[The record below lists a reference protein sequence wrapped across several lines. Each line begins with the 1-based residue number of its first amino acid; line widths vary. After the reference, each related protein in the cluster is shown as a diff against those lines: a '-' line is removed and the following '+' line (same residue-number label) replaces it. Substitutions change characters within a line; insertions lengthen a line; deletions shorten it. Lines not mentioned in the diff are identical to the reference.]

1 VPGAL
6 GRLGGWCA
14 AHLRLVAAVW
24 AVGFLCLGALAP
36 QAEQALSGA
45 GWHASGSESVQ
56 ARAAI
61 EAAFPGR
68 GAYSIAVVVDAPG
81 MSGGEPRF
89 KAAVSRVEK
98 LLAQQGAVSTVGE
111 PRRVPSREGALAVVT
126 AGAGAGEKEMVAA
139 ARDVG
144 EQLEGGDGIAVA
156 VTGPSGFWADF
167 NDASK
172 EEMLEAELRSWP
184 LTLAVLTVAF
194 GSLIAAGLPL
204 LLTIV
209 GLVSAIGALFLLA
222 QVMDVSIWA
231 VNFALM
237 FALAV
242 GIDYSLLIVVRF
254 RATLRGGVSPRRAVV
269 ETMETAGRAVLF
281 SGFAVMAALLGLL
294 LIPSPPFRTVPIG
307 MILAVAFVLA
317 ASLTLLPALLARI
330 GDRIDR
336 FSLPW
341 SGAVAHRSE
350 RFARWARFVWRRP
363 LLTGGLALA
372 ALLALSAPLL
382 GIETRMPSLSA
393 VPVDAPSRLAA
404 ERLAREGGSGA
415 SSRVDAIVEPG
426 ATRAAA
432 ATARSLPSAAAVE
445 VVAGESASLISVT
458 PREEAAGPMIG
469 ALRAALPAALVGGG
483 AVELDDLESAMS
495 ERLLLFYAAL
505 IAVGFAI
512 LFYAVRAPV
521 VALVAVLLNLLA
533 TGAAFGVAKLVF
545 QDGLGAGAIG
555 FESSGFVTAWGP
567 IFFFALIFA
576 LAMDYSVFLL
586 SAVRE
591 EYQRSGD
598 PREALVEGMARSG
611 RVINAA
617 AAVMVCVF
625 FTFALA
631 DVLPP
636 KEMGAVLGV
645 AVLLD
650 AILIRLLVLPA
661 ILRLLGDTAWQMP
674 ALLERRRGTAG

>member
-1 VPGAL
+1 MGPL

-14 AHLRLVAAVW
+14 GHLPLVAGVW
-24 AVGFLCLGALAP
+24 AIGFLCLAALAP
-36 QAEQALSGA
+36 RAEEALSGA
-45 GWHASGSESVQ
+45 GWHATGSESVR

-61 EAAFPGR
+61 EDAFPGR
-68 GAYSIAVVVDAPG
+68 GAYSITVVVDAPG
-81 MSGGEPRF
+81 MSAGAPRF
-89 KAAVSRVEK
+89 ETALADVEE
-98 LLAQQGAVSTVGE
+98 LLAQQDAVSTVGE
-111 PRRVPSREGALAVVT
+111 ARRIPSSEGALAVVA
-126 AGAGAGEKEMVAA
+126 AGAGAEEKEMVAA

-144 EQLEGGDGIAVA
+144 ERLEAGDGIAVA

-172 EEMLEAELRSWP
+172 EEMLKAELRSWP
-184 LTLAVLTVAF
+184 LTLVVLTIAF

-209 GLVSAIGALFLLA
+209 GLISAIGALFLLA
-222 QVMDVSIWA
+222 QVMEVSIWA

-242 GIDYSLLIVVRF
+242 GIDYALLIVVRF
-254 RATLRGGVSPRRAVV
+254 RATLRRGASPSRAVV
-269 ETMETAGRAVLF
+269 ETMDTAGRAVLF
-281 SGFAVMAALLGLL
+281 SGLAVMAALLGLL
-294 LIPSPPFRTVPIG
+294 IVPSPPFRTVPIG

-330 GDRIDR
+330 GGRIDR
-336 FSLPW
+336 FALPW

-363 LLTGGLALA
+363 LFTGGLAIA

-382 GIETRMPSLSA
+382 GIETRMPSLA
-393 VPVDAPSRLAA
+393 YVPADAPSRLAA
-404 ERLAREGGSGA
+404 ERLAREGGPGA
-415 SSRVDAIVEPG
+415 PSRVDAIVEPG

-432 ATARSLPSAAAVE
+432 AAARSLPSATAVE
-445 VVAGESASLISVT
+445 VLGGEDATLIGVT
-458 PREEAAGPMIG
+458 PREEAAGPTVEG
-469 ALRAALPAALVGGG
+469 LRAVLPGALVGGG
-483 AVELDDLESAMS
+483 AAELADLESAMS

-512 LFYAVRAPV
+512 LYRAVRAPA

-545 QDGLGAGAIG
+545 QDGIGAGLLG

-591 EYQRSGD
+591 EYERSGD
-598 PREALVEGMARSG
+598 PHEALVEGMARSG

-631 DVLPP
+631 GVLPP

-650 AILIRLLVLPA
+650 ATLIRLLVLPA
-661 ILRLLGDTAWQMP
+661 TLRLLGSAAWRTP
-674 ALLERRRGTAG
+674 ATQSRSS